1 MRVAGGSS
9 RGVRL
14 RSPHSSA
21 VRPTTSQVRSAI
33 FNILGPRMIEGAVAA
48 DFYAGIGTLGVE
60 GLSRGASY
68 VNFVEVGHQ
77 QCAIIAAN
85 LHATGFTH
93 QATVIHKRVESV
105 LLTLEMRHDIV
116 LMDPPYTQPF
126 PTQVLQHL
134 GTNDRLLHSDSVVV
148 VVHSSRVVPGSGY
161 GRLALRQDRRYGDVS
176 VAFYEVK

>member
-14 RSPHSSA
+14 RSPNSGA

-33 FNILGPRMIEGAVAA
+33 FNILGPRVIEGAVAA
-48 DFYAGIGTLGVE
+48 DFYAGVGTLGVE

-68 VNFVEVGHQ
+68 VNFVEVNPR

-85 LHATGFTH
+85 LHVTGFTY
-93 QATVIHKRVESV
+93 QARVICQRVEKV
-105 LLTLEMRHDIV
+105 LFTLDTRHDVV

-126 PTQVLQHL
+126 PTQVLKHL
-134 GTNDRLLHSDSVVV
+134 GTDDRLLHSDSMVVV
-148 VVHSSRVVPGSGY
+148 GHSSRVVPGLGY
-161 GRLALRQDRRYGDVS
+161 GRLALLQDRRYGDVS